1 MAARPQGATR
11 SSRARLADRDE
22 YPSLGSPV
30 KAAARSGIVMGPPPR
45 IQLTARTSRVGA
57 EAPVLTILTPVVA
70 PARPKAVLTPIVPPR
85 PAASPATPTRVSHA
99 AVVPEPAPVT
109 PEPTPAA
116 PEPALVAVTAAVP
129 EVSLAELLE
138 LSTPETITLPGL
150 AGRSLKRRPESA
162 ARALPLEAVGS
173 LDSALSRKA
182 VIERTK
188 RIVEQGRRRQ
198 ILLIAASVVV
208 IAGVLI
214 GTLRYA
220 ARADAAAQPNT
231 SWNQIVT
238 STPSG
243 AASVSSAASASTAT
257 SASPVTTTAPAVS
270 TAPTTATSLP
280 SSASSA
286 MTTLTKNAI
295 YGQSLAVESCPSMA
309 KPNTDA
315 EAQQAI
321 SRYVDCMNDVWGK
334 ILAASNKPFRDAS
347 VEFFVKVI
355 DSPCDRYDPATTN
368 AVYCLNNMTLYVS
381 GGALGKAAKDRAY
394 AAELVTH
401 EYAHHVQSL
410 SGIINAAF
418 QVWGPSDEY
427 SRRIEM
433 HAHCLSFALI
443 THVPGFGVTSSDLS
457 QFRNGWARGPDN
469 AKFGSIASQQAYGE
483 KGLAATKV
491 GDCDAFSAPTVS

>member
-1 MAARPQGATR
+1 
-11 SSRARLADRDE
+11 L
-22 YPSLGSPV
+22 
-30 KAAARSGIVMGPPPR
+30 
-45 IQLTARTSRVGA
+45 
-57 EAPVLTILTPVVA
+57 
-70 PARPKAVLTPIVPPR
+70 
-85 PAASPATPTRVSHA
+85 
-99 AVVPEPAPVT
+99 
-109 PEPTPAA
+109 
-116 PEPALVAVTAAVP
+116 LVAVTAAQPKVSPAVP
-129 EVSLAELLE
+129 VE
-138 LSTPETITLPGL
+138 LSAPETLTFPGL
-150 AGRSLKRRPESA
+150 AGRSLTRRQESA

-182 VIERTK
+182 VIERTR

-231 SWNQIVT
+231 AWNQIVT

-243 AASVSSAASASTAT
+243 AASVSSPASASTA
-257 SASPVTTTAPAVS
+257 SASAVSTTAPAVS
-270 TAPTTATSLP
+270 TTPTTAASLP
-280 SSASSA
+280 TTASTA

-295 YGQSLAVESCPSMA
+295 YAQSVAVGSCPPMV
-309 KPNTDA
+309 KPNNNA

-334 ILAASNKPFRDAS
+334 ILAASSRPFRGAS
-347 VEFFVKVI
+347 VEFFTDVVE
-355 DSPCDRYDPATTN
+355 SPCDKYDPSTTN
-368 AVYCLNNMTLYVS
+368 AVYCMNNMTLYVS
-381 GGALGKAAKDRAY
+381 GSALGKATKDRAY

-410 SGIINAAF
+410 SGIINAAY
-418 QVWGPSDEY
+418 QVWGQTDEY

-443 THVPGFGVTSSDLS
+443 SHVPGFGVTPGDLG
-457 QFRNGWARGPDN
+457 QFRNGWSRGPDN

-491 GDCDAFSAPTVS
+491 GDCEAFSAPTVS

>member
-1 MAARPQGATR
+1 M
-11 SSRARLADRDE
+11 
-22 YPSLGSPV
+22 
-30 KAAARSGIVMGPPPR
+30 
-45 IQLTARTSRVGA
+45 
-57 EAPVLTILTPVVA
+57 
-70 PARPKAVLTPIVPPR
+70 
-85 PAASPATPTRVSHA
+85 
-99 AVVPEPAPVT
+99 
-109 PEPTPAA
+109 
-116 PEPALVAVTAAVP
+116 AVTAAVP

-295 YGQSLAVESCPSMA
+295 YGQSLAVGKLPVDGEAEHRRRGAAGDQPSTWTA
-309 KPNTDA
+309 
-315 EAQQAI
+315 
-321 SRYVDCMNDVWGK
+321 
-334 ILAASNKPFRDAS
+334 
-347 VEFFVKVI
+347 
-355 DSPCDRYDPATTN
+355 
-368 AVYCLNNMTLYVS
+368 
-381 GGALGKAAKDRAY
+381 
-394 AAELVTH
+394 
-401 EYAHHVQSL
+401 
-410 SGIINAAF
+410 
-418 QVWGPSDEY
+418 
-427 SRRIEM
+427 
-433 HAHCLSFALI
+433 
-443 THVPGFGVTSSDLS
+443 
-457 QFRNGWARGPDN
+457 
-469 AKFGSIASQQAYGE
+469 
-483 KGLAATKV
+483 
-491 GDCDAFSAPTVS
+491 